1 MNDFIVSIYEPFLD
15 YDLYSEF
22 LGKIYNNGDFATIGY
37 IIFLL
42 PLVGMF
48 AFYKF
53 WDPVRK
59 QILWWSLSLA
69 LIALVSYGITTSIL
83 YKNNDLLALIG
94 DTPEPDGR
102 MLIVNISMTSLFY
115 AAVIS
120 FIYSLIIKRFFS
132 SNNSHNP
139 F

>member
-1 MNDFIVSIYEPFLD
+1 
-15 YDLYSEF
+15 
-22 LGKIYNNGDFATIGY
+22 
-37 IIFLL
+37 
-42 PLVGMF
+42 MF

-59 QILWWSLSLA
+59 QILWWGLSLTF
-69 LIALVSYGITTSIL
+69 IAFASYGITTSIL
-83 YKNNDLLALIG
+83 FDNKDLLALIG
-94 DTPEPDGR
+94 NTPEPDGR

-115 AAVIS
+115 ASVIS